1 MGDGRGERGGGE
13 IDFLA
18 PKLDFGVQIFF
29 FDLLLSSLFLNTSS
43 YCIVEVEQQPTRRQ
57 GGWRLIHVP
66 QQRCNNQ

>member
-29 FDLLLSSLFLNTSS
+29 FDLLLALFLNVKLS
-43 YCIVEVEQQPTRRQ
+43 IVEVEQQPTRRQ
-57 GGWRLIHVP
+57 GG
-66 QQRCNNQ
+66 